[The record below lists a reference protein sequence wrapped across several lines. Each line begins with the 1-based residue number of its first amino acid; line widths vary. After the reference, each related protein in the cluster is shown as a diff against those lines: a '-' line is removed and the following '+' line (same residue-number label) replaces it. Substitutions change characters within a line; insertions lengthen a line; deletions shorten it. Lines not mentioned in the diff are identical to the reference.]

1 MKRFALVAAAVVLL
15 GTAGCSNMNQQE
27 KNALT
32 GGAVGAVGGT
42 IIGAMAGSPAIG
54 AAIGGAAG
62 TATGAMWNDIQNQ
75 L

>member
-1 MKRFALVAAAVVLL
+1 MKRFLVAGAIVAAL
-15 GTAGCSNMNQQE
+15 GAAGCSNMTPDE

-42 IIGAMAGSPAIG
+42 IIGAMAGSPATG

-62 TATGAMWNDIQNQ
+62 AATGALWNDLQDQ
-75 L
+75 M